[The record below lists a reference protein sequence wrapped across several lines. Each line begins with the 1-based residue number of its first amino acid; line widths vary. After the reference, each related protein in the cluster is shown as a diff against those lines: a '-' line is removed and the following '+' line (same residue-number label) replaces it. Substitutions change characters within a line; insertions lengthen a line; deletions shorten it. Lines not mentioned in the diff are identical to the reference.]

1 MGIGGEADE
10 EREEGKLRLW
20 SNRVGDGAGGESKAE
35 REKTEVGYVLP
46 LCFLLAAVVTKPTRD
61 GG

>member
-1 MGIGGEADE
+1 MVRQTRRGRRASFGFGAI
-10 EREEGKLRLW
+10 
-20 SNRVGDGAGGESKAE
+20 VGDGAGGESKAE